1 MSHPKYPNLF
11 SPIKLGPVTA
21 RNRVLQTAHV
31 KLFTR
36 DGHDSLR
43 NVAYQVER
51 ARGGAGL
58 LITGNRLVH
67 PTSTTGMPRFAYQML
82 KGAMEIDKKM
92 TSGVHEHGGLIF
104 TQLNHFGTQATSDS
118 ADDIRVLWAPSAVK
132 SPAYNETPKAMEKE
146 DIEELIDW
154 WARAAEHSREGGFD
168 GTEVHIGHSYLLQQ
182 FASPIYNK
190 RTDEYG
196 GSLENRLRLTCEI
209 INEIR
214 KRTGKDWA
222 VGIRLTLDEFMA
234 GGLTNDDAIETVR
247 IIEAQCDIDFVNV
260 TAAGYHNV
268 FKAIEPSDAPD
279 GYLVDLSARVK
290 ASTQLPVFTIGGIKD
305 AAMAEQILADGR
317 ADMVAM
323 TRAQIADPEFVNKAF
338 EGREDEI
345 THCIRGNQGCIGRV
359 FKGLAINC
367 TVNPEAGREA
377 RFGYGTLRQAVEAR
391 TFLVV
396 GGGPAGMKAAEV
408 LAKRGH
414 NVTLWEKSAEL
425 GGQVNLI
432 LKTPGRETF
441 GWVRKD
447 LELRLGKLGVVVER
461 GKAATA
467 ADVIGFGADAVIVA
481 TGAVASTSGFS
492 IANPAV
498 NELPGVRQDNVITGW
513 DVLEGSK
520 PIGKRV
526 VVIDDDGSRQ
536 ASGIVEVLL
545 ERGHDVELVTRFN
558 SLFPSTFYNLDQA
571 YIYGRV
577 FGKGLRYQL
586 NSWVSEIEGG
596 VVRTFNLYSGQEG
609 SLEADTVVLAYGPKA
624 NDGLYL
630 ELKGQVPDLHRIGDC
645 VAPRKIDH
653 AIYEGYLAGREL
665 WDPEERY
672 IYEGELEQEEAEDA
686 ALAAGR

>member
-391 TFLVV
+391 KFLVV

-447 LELRLGKLGVVVER
+447 LELRLGKLGVGVER

-467 ADVIGFGADAVIVA
+467 AAVLGFGADAVIVA

-513 DVLEGSK
+513 DVLDGSK

-545 ERGHDVELVTRFN
+545 EKGHDVELVTRFN

-630 ELKGQVPDLHRIGDC
+630 ELKGQVAELHRIGDC

-665 WDPEERY
+665 WDAEERY

-686 ALAAGR
+686 ALATAH

>member
-214 KRTGKDWA
+214 KRTGRDWA

>member
-196 GSLENRLRLTCEI
+196 GSLENRLRLTREI

-323 TRAQIADPEFVNKAF
+323 TRAQIADPEFVNKAY

-425 GGQVNLI
+425 GGQVNMI

-447 LELRLGKLGVVVER
+447 LELRLGKLGVGVER

-467 ADVIGFGADAVIVA
+467 ANVLGFGADAVIVA

-545 ERGHDVELVTRFN
+545 EKGHDVELITRFN

-630 ELKGQVPDLHRIGDC
+630 ELKGKLPELHRIGDC